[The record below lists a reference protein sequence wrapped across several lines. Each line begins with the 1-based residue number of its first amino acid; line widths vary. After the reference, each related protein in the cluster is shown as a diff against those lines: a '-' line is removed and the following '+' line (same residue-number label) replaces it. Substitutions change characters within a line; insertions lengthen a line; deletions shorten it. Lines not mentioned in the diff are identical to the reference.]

1 MNCPT
6 SHESSFIDERKPP
19 SSTQIYRLPPEHTT
33 PTKPIDQNYDFHAKS
48 VDFTNN
54 PNKLHSMNHASTN
67 ILNQNPFLHRATL
80 QPNSGR
86 RNYNIFPYNQA
97 IDPFVYNPNI
107 YKFYE
112 TAHQQ
117 HPPNHYFRCEDPEK
131 KVLIDQIYL
140 YIRDQNGC
148 RILQKKIEEKNAEFL
163 SKFYEKV
170 HKF

>member
-6 SHESSFIDERKPP
+6 SHESSLIEERKPP
-19 SSTQIYRLPPEHTT
+19 SSTQLYKVPPENTLS
-33 PTKPIDQNYDFHAKS
+33 TKQLNQNNDFHAKS
-48 VDFTNN
+48 VDFSNN
-54 PNKLHSMNHASTN
+54 PNKLHSTNHASTQF
-67 ILNQNPFLHRATL
+67 LNQNPFIHRATL

-86 RNYNIFPYNQA
+86 RNFNIFPYNQA
-97 IDPFVYNPNI
+97 IDPFVYNPHI
-107 YKFYE
+107 YKYYE
-112 TAHQQ
+112 IAQQQ
-117 HPPNHYFRCEDPEK
+117 HPAPNHYFRSEDPEK

-170 HKF
+170 I

>member
-19 SSTQIYRLPPEHTT
+19 STTQLYRLPPEHILSNKNTA
-33 PTKPIDQNYDFHAKS
+33 QNNDFHAKS

-54 PNKLHSMNHASTN
+54 PNKLYSTN
-67 ILNQNPFLHRATL
+67 PNSNHMNQNIFLHRATF

-86 RNYNIFPYNQA
+86 RNFNIFPYNQV
-97 IDPFVYNPNI
+97 IDTINNNPQF

-112 TAHQQ
+112 TAHQNY
-117 HPPNHYFRCEDPEK
+117 PPNNYFRTEDPDK

-148 RILQKKIEEKNAEFL
+148 RILQKKIEEKNEEFL
-163 SKFYEKV
+163 YKFYEKV
-170 HKF
+170 SNV